1 MSFISGSETWAHFLT
16 FLCLRVYISK
26 EGIKQG
32 LFDRQSQ
39 TTVEFPSSDKG
50 R

>member
-1 MSFISGSETWAHFLT
+1 MSFISGSETQAHFLT
-16 FLCLRVYISK
+16 FLCLRVCISK
-26 EGIKQG
+26 VGIKQS

-39 TTVEFPSSDKG
+39 TTMEIPSSDMG